1 MLFYGFVA
9 HFLALKLLFAL
20 QGGMIGGSIAGGS
33 SRRISLIQSGGGGG
47 VGRESTTSVLGH
59 STPAHGGTANEDL
72 ENDSV
77 DQATVTE
84 AEVEDEILCKICLVD
99 YR

>member
-1 MLFYGFVA
+1 M
-9 HFLALKLLFAL
+9 
-20 QGGMIGGSIAGGS
+20 GGSIAGGS

-47 VGRESTTSVLGH
+47 GGVGRESTSVLGH
-59 STPAHGGTANEDL
+59 STPAHGGGLNEDL
-72 ENDSV
+72 EDDSV

-84 AEVEDEILCKICLVD
+84 AELEDEVLCKICLVD